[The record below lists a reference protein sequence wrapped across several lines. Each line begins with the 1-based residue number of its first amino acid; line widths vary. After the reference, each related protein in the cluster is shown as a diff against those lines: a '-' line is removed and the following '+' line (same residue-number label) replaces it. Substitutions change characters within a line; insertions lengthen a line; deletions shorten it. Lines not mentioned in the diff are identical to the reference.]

1 VLHGFGERGD
11 DPAVEVVEE
20 IDEREND
27 EAGARG
33 LERLALRAV
42 LLGE

>member
-11 DPAVEVVEE
+11 DPAIEVVEK
-20 IDEREND
+20 IDEREDN
-27 EAGARG
+27 ESRTRG